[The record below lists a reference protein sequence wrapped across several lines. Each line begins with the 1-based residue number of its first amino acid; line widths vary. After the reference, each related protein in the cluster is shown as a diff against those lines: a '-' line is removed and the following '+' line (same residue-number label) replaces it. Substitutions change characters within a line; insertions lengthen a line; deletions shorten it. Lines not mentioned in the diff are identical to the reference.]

1 MFFRKIFLQLK
12 SIRLMAF
19 VPIVAADLLLPLIA
33 VASYQ
38 SERLDFYETV
48 MKYGM
53 MLIPVLSIIWSLFSL
68 KECIEGKGNELLFV
82 GKNRLKLLDCFVM
95 FALFY
100 ATVVPQFI
108 VYSLIDAVFLT
119 QIIRIFAICFFFFGV
134 AYFLVFLTKS
144 ISLTLMCLIIYAISN
159 MLISSRSKLAFMLY
173 FDIQPYGR
181 DAFFSQSLPLIVLS
195 VMLLFIG
202 AVLNRKYCKFN

>member
-33 VASYQ
+33 VLSYK

-53 MLIPVLSIIWSLFSL
+53 MLIPVSSIIWSLFSL

-195 VMLLFIG
+195 VALLFIG

>member
-1 MFFRKIFLQLK
+1 MFFRKICLQLK
-12 SIRLMAF
+12 SIRLMAL

-33 VASYQ
+33 VLSYK

-53 MLIPVLSIIWSLFSL
+53 MLIPVSSIIWSLFSL

-108 VYSLIDAVFLT
+108 VYSLIDAVFLM

>member
-19 VPIVAADLLLPLIA
+19 VTIVAADLLLPLIA

>member
-33 VASYQ
+33 VLSYK

-53 MLIPVLSIIWSLFSL
+53 MLIPVSSIIWSLFSL

-108 VYSLIDAVFLT
+108 VYSLIDAVFLM

>member
-12 SIRLMAF
+12 SIRLMAL
-19 VPIVAADLLLPLIA
+19 VPIVAADLLLPLIG

-53 MLIPVLSIIWSLFSL
+53 MLIPVSSIIWSLFSL

-82 GKNRLKLLDCFVM
+82 GKNRFKLLDCFVM

-108 VYSLIDAVFLT
+108 VYSFIDAVFLT

-173 FDIQPYGR
+173 FDILPYGR
-181 DAFFSQSLPLIVLS
+181 DAFFSQSLPLIALS
-195 VMLLFIG
+195 VVLLFIG